1 MKKLTNNFYSLTR
14 KGKKWTPKQVKII
27 KKHLHYNMFNPVP
40 RDYIDT
46 IFGSY
51 NYITDECYYKPSDVI
66 MFNFDVK
73 NGKRMSIRG
82 MTCISF
88 DGVEKI
94 NSKEYKYYYIDLI
107 GNNGLGSTPAA
118 AVKRRH
124 KVSTKSGKDM
134 IEYWKRYG
142 KKKHFSFFKLKSM
155 EDVIGFYWKCGFR
168 FNYSKKNGYLYETE
182 KWKQLINRLNEY
194 NNRLKRRQDGVMEK
208 EKEEYSK
215 FLERY
220 FNKFMDGYYNLN
232 YLSNKMSHE
241 DFKYGNT
248 LSQKHY
254 DLRFQGYSMYY
265 HF

>member
-1 MKKLTNNFYSLTR
+1 
-14 KGKKWTPKQVKII
+14 
-27 KKHLHYNMFNPVP
+27 
-40 RDYIDT
+40 
-46 IFGSY
+46 
-51 NYITDECYYKPSDVI
+51 

-73 NGKRMSIRG
+73 NGKKMSIRG

-155 EDVIGFYWKCGFR
+155 EDVIDFIG
-168 FNYSKKNGYLYETE
+168 NVVLDLITLKKMVIYMKLRNG
-182 KWKQLINRLNEY
+182 
-194 NNRLKRRQDGVMEK
+194 
-208 EKEEYSK
+208 
-215 FLERY
+215 
-220 FNKFMDGYYNLN
+220 
-232 YLSNKMSHE
+232 SN
-241 DFKYGNT
+241 
-248 LSQKHY
+248 
-254 DLRFQGYSMYY
+254 
-265 HF
+265 